1 MKKSDELKQKKA
13 ALELE
18 IDALVSKDNR
28 SAEESSELKNKYETL
43 KGLTEEI
50 DLETKN
56 EQWRAQKAAQEGQ
69 EISPNDERDLGKYS
83 FARAIKIL
91 VKNNGNIDAV
101 DGIEGEMLKEGIKER
116 QNLGLETKGFVVPSI
131 VLSHRAAT
139 GQNVTTEGDGGYLL
153 QDMPFQFIESLK
165 NQLVLQKAGATFLTG
180 LVGNLPLLK
189 GGSFTASWIAEG
201 SNVSFTKEAF
211 TKVTMTPKNLMVAG
225 AITKQLLVQ
234 TNNLAERLIRDE
246 LVKAIAHGLQTA
258 AINGSGSNNQP
269 TGILNY
275 VGIGSVV
282 GGDNGA
288 APDWADIVN
297 LESAVAIDN
306 AEFGNTAYL
315 TNAKVRGKLKQ
326 TLKSSNVSGYVWDG
340 QGMNGY
346 PAHVTNAVPSNLD
359 KGTSTGVCSAIIF
372 GSFSE
377 LFMGMWGGLDI
388 IVDPFTRADY
398 NEIKLV
404 LNQFADVALRN
415 PESFAAMKD
424 ALTT

>member
-13 ALELE
+13 ALEQE
-18 IDALVSKDNR
+18 IDVLVSKER
-28 SAEESSELKNKYETL
+28 SAEENSELKSKYETL
-43 KGLTEEI
+43 KGMSEEI
-50 DLETKN
+50 DLEIKN
-56 EQWRAQKAAQEGQ
+56 EQWRAQKAAQSGQ
-69 EISPNDERDLGKYS
+69 KLSAKEEKDLGKYS
-83 FARAIKIL
+83 FARAIKQI
-91 VKNNGNIDAV
+91 VKSNGNLDAV
-101 DGIEGEMLKEGIKER
+101 DGIEGEMLQEGLRER
-116 QNLGLETKGFVVPSI
+116 RELGLTSKGFVIPTM
-131 VLSHRAAT
+131 VLEHRASI
-139 GQNVTTEGDGGYLL
+139 GQNVTTEGDGGYLV

-165 NQLVLQKAGATFLTG
+165 NALVLEKAGATFLTG

-189 GGSFTASWIAEG
+189 GGSFTASWVAEG

-211 TKVTMTPKNLMVAG
+211 TKATMTPKNLMVAG
-225 AITKQLLVQ
+225 AISKQLLNQ

-246 LVKAIAHGLQTA
+246 LVKAIAHGLQSA
-258 AINGSGSNNQP
+258 AINGSGANSQP

-288 APDWADIVN
+288 SPDWADIVN
-297 LESAVAIDN
+297 LESEVAVDN
-306 AEFGNTAYL
+306 AEFANTAYL

-326 TLKSSNVSGYVWDG
+326 TLKSSNVSGYIWEG
-340 QGMNGY
+340 GEMNGY
-346 PAHVTNAVPSNLD
+346 PAHVTNAVPSDLD

-388 IVDPFTRADY
+388 IVDPYTRADY

>member
-13 ALELE
+13 ALEQE
-18 IDALVSKDNR
+18 IDVLVSKER
-28 SAEESSELKNKYETL
+28 SAEENSELKSKYETL
-43 KGLTEEI
+43 KGMSEEI
-50 DLETKN
+50 DLEIKN
-56 EQWRAQKAAQEGQ
+56 EQWRAQKAAQSGQ
-69 EISPNDERDLGKYS
+69 KLSAKEEKDLGKYS
-83 FARAIKIL
+83 FARAIKQI
-91 VKNNGNIDAV
+91 VKSNGNLDAV
-101 DGIEGEMLKEGIKER
+101 DGIEGEMLQEGLRER
-116 QNLGLETKGFVVPSI
+116 RELGLTSKGFVIPTMVLEHRTSI
-131 VLSHRAAT
+131 
-139 GQNVTTEGDGGYLL
+139 GQNVTTEGEGGYLV

-165 NQLVLQKAGATFLTG
+165 NSLVLEKAGATFLTG

-189 GGSFTASWIAEG
+189 GGSFTASWVAEG
-201 SNVSFTKEAF
+201 SAVSFTKEAF
-211 TKVTMTPKNLMVAG
+211 TKATMTPKNLMVAG
-225 AITKQLLVQ
+225 AISKQLLNQ

-246 LVKAIAHGLQTA
+246 LVKAIAHGLQSA
-258 AINGSGSNNQP
+258 AINGSGANSQP

-282 GGDNGA
+282 GGENGA
-288 APDWADIVN
+288 SPDWPDIVN
-297 LESAVAIDN
+297 LESEVAVDN
-306 AEFGNTAYL
+306 AEFANTAYL

-326 TLKSSNVSGYVWDG
+326 TLKSSNVSGYIWEG
-340 QGMNGY
+340 GEMNGY

-388 IVDPFTRADY
+388 IVDPYTRADY

-424 ALTT
+424 ATTT